1 MSIPFN
7 HLFIFLIKIPY
18 VIVVCYFFIF
28 RYLAQVL
35 VSFSWIL
42 VSGSP
47 AMSGMPP
54 ILDIIICISCKLWL
68 EWKLNWETLFT
79 LLSKEEKQSIRVE
92 GGFFFSFWKERCVD
106 NNKWYKKIEQEVHNR
121 ENNSKNQKA
130 TPNTI
135 RKLQTAAYQS
145 TMFSK
150 HHLATLQEF
159 PILGMQQVWKY

>member
-1 MSIPFN
+1 M
-7 HLFIFLIKIPY
+7 Y
-18 VIVVCYFFIF
+18 
-28 RYLAQVL
+28 
-35 VSFSWIL
+35 
-42 VSGSP
+42 
-47 AMSGMPP
+47 
-54 ILDIIICISCKLWL
+54 
-68 EWKLNWETLFT
+68 
-79 LLSKEEKQSIRVE
+79 VE

-135 RKLQTAAYQS
+135 RKLQTAAYQP